1 MKAKK
6 VLSLLTAAALVVGAT
21 PLRSFAQDDATY
33 QDGVYTGTA
42 TVQPDEDE
50 DFDAYD
56 IEVNVTIQDG
66 KITDIAYANADTFDS
81 DNVSYANR
89 ALNGRGSKPGL
100 ISKMTEANSAD
111 VDTVGGATCSSD
123 GVITAVKAA
132 LAQAV
137 VTEEPTTETP
147 ETEEPATEAPET
159 EEPETEE
166 PTTEALETE
175 APATEAPETEE
186 PTTEAETPVA
196 QSGYVLINIPYAE
209 FYAAEV
215 QNSIPVDSVSS
226 ATLVKTRGTLSQGS
240 YHVNPDGSEI
250 TGVIFPVKVDDL
262 SVLAAYKQVTDADSF
277 SITTTNRGNTTTVD
291 YVGKDALFENSTY
304 AYYVLDSAPSYYKE
318 LTVTDGAFS
327 FGPVIGDVTTSDATA
342 ELTTTS
348 NYGDYEIDI
357 DGLDVTPND
366 DTVYAVV
373 LKTVEGDSYGLRHLE
388 NIWRVSELAW
398 STGFTTSVH
407 GSPTSSAHYVSM
419 MGQTINEIVYYTS
432 KGIYSI
438 NTNLYVP
445 VKLGDVVSVADSNAG
460 TGAATVS
467 FSKALPEDFTPVYT
481 VNDLAVSYA
490 DGVLSYTDAAPGAY
504 TLTITDASGKY
515 AALST
520 SFQLIIDIVP
530 AAYNAQN
537 AAPALVPVDGV
548 SAEDFAT
555 YVSAITSVTVNDT
568 AYAASGKRATKVIL
582 DDGTVDTSVD
592 AFTEGTNTV
601 TVTAAGYP
609 DLTFTIEKAVPA
621 SYILLNIP
629 YAEFYAAEVQNSVPV
644 DSVSSATL
652 VKTRGTLSQG
662 SYHVNPDGS
671 EITGV
676 IFPVKVDDLSV
687 LAAYKQVTDADSFS
701 ITTTNRGNTTTVD
714 YVGKDAL
721 FENSTYAYYV
731 LDSAPSYYKELTVT
745 DGAFSFGPVIG
756 DVTTSDATAEL
767 TTTSNYGDYEI
778 DIDGLDVTPNDDTVY
793 AVVLKTVEGDS
804 YGLRHLENIW
814 RVSELAWSTGFT
826 TSVHGSPTSSAHY
839 VSMMGQTI
847 NEIVYYTSK
856 GIYSI
861 NTNLYVPVKLGDV
874 VSVADSNAGT
884 GAATVS
890 FSKALPEDF
899 TPVYTVND
907 LAVSYAD
914 GVLSY
919 TDAAPGAYTLTITDA
934 SGKYAALSTSFQL
947 IIDIVPAAYNAQNAA
962 PALVP
967 VDGVSAEDFA
977 TYVSAI
983 TSVTVNDT
991 AYAASGKRATK
1002 VILDDGTVDTSVDAF
1017 TEGANTVT
1025 VTAAGYP
1032 ELTFV
1037 IDTTANE
1044 TEPSTEETEPSSEV
1058 TEPSTEETEPST
1070 EATEPSTEETEPST
1084 EATEPS
1090 TEETEP
1096 STEET
1101 EPSTED
1107 TKASLDEGEAGAT
1120 GDISSA
1126 YLWSMLLLLGGA
1138 SCAAYTVTRK
1148 KEEE

>member
-111 VDTVGGATCSSD
+111 VDIVGGATCSSD

-147 ETEEPATEAPET
+147 ETEEPTTEVPET

-175 APATEAPETEE
+175 APETQSPETEE

-215 QNSIPVDSVSS
+215 QNSVPVDSVSS

-291 YVGKDALFENSTY
+291 YVGKDALFENSNY

-438 NTNLYVP
+438 TTDLYVP
-445 VKLGDVVSVADSNAG
+445 VKLGDIVSVADSNAG
-460 TGAATVS
+460 TSTAAVAYTQT
-467 FSKALPEDFTPVYT
+467 LPEDFAAVYT
-481 VNDLAVSYA
+481 VNGLEVSYA

-515 AALST
+515 GALST
-520 SFQLIIDIVP
+520 SFQLITDSVP

-537 AAPALVPVDGV
+537 AAPALVPADGV
-548 SAEDFAT
+548 SAEDFAA

-568 AYAASGKRATKVIL
+568 AYAASGRGATKVIQT
-582 DDGTVDTSVD
+582 DGTVDTSV
-592 AFTEGTNTV
+592 A
-601 TVTAAGYP
+601 
-609 DLTFTIEKAVPA
+609 
-621 SYILLNIP
+621 
-629 YAEFYAAEVQNSVPV
+629 
-644 DSVSSATL
+644 
-652 VKTRGTLSQG
+652 
-662 SYHVNPDGS
+662 
-671 EITGV
+671 
-676 IFPVKVDDLSV
+676 
-687 LAAYKQVTDADSFS
+687 
-701 ITTTNRGNTTTVD
+701 
-714 YVGKDAL
+714 
-721 FENSTYAYYV
+721 
-731 LDSAPSYYKELTVT
+731 
-745 DGAFSFGPVIG
+745 
-756 DVTTSDATAEL
+756 
-767 TTTSNYGDYEI
+767 
-778 DIDGLDVTPNDDTVY
+778 
-793 AVVLKTVEGDS
+793 
-804 YGLRHLENIW
+804 
-814 RVSELAWSTGFT
+814 
-826 TSVHGSPTSSAHY
+826 
-839 VSMMGQTI
+839 
-847 NEIVYYTSK
+847 
-856 GIYSI
+856 
-861 NTNLYVPVKLGDV
+861 
-874 VSVADSNAGT
+874 
-884 GAATVS
+884 
-890 FSKALPEDF
+890 
-899 TPVYTVND
+899 
-907 LAVSYAD
+907 
-914 GVLSY
+914 
-919 TDAAPGAYTLTITDA
+919 
-934 SGKYAALSTSFQL
+934 
-947 IIDIVPAAYNAQNAA
+947 
-962 PALVP
+962 
-967 VDGVSAEDFA
+967 
-977 TYVSAI
+977 
-983 TSVTVNDT
+983 
-991 AYAASGKRATK
+991 
-1002 VILDDGTVDTSVDAF
+1002 AF

-1037 IDTTANE
+1037 IDTTV
-1044 TEPSTEETEPSSEV
+1044 EETEPSSEETEPSSEE
-1058 TEPSTEETEPST
+1058 TEPSTEATEPSSEETEPSTEATEPSSEETEPSTEATEPSSEETEPST
-1070 EATEPSTEETEPST
+1070 EATEPSTEE
-1084 EATEPS
+1084 
-1090 TEETEP
+1090 
-1096 STEET
+1096 
-1101 EPSTED
+1101 